1 MNGDDFWIE
10 FLLYLNSTAWNAY
23 ALALLAS
30 CPTLTLWMSPG
41 VILNQRLRNLVP
53 PIGPVGCRILAG
65 LSGAVEHHC
74 SFAPCS
80 GVPCTVA
87 KTEEDEWSFNLVR
100 QWRKWIFRSIMLL
113 LFFFLIQTSP
123 RSETHSKW
131 RKSLDMDRLIL
142 FTPPKRAP
150 LAGCNTKVNVLVAW
164 RVVVG
169 RGD

>member
-30 CPTLTLWMSPG
+30 CPTLTLWMRPACHFKPEVEKFG
-41 VILNQRLRNLVP
+41 P

-87 KTEEDEWSFNLVR
+87 KTEEDEWSLNLVR
-100 QWRKWIFRSIMLL
+100 GWRKWIFRSINYASS
-113 LFFFLIQTSP
+113 FFFFFQTSP

-131 RKSLDMDRLIL
+131 RKSLDMDRLIS
-142 FTPPKRAP
+142 FTPHKRAP
-150 LAGCNTKVNVLVAW
+150 LAGWYESWCFSCVAGCGW
-164 RVVVG
+164 
-169 RGD
+169 